1 MNKIPDGELIVV
13 SRHKID
19 HKKASVKIE
28 NLRDFRW
35 DTTSG
40 GAQVYSGTIGLYA
53 YMTCTD
59 VVKGEIGHSGIH
71 RGKCPHNIKVYI
83 PKQENKKYYS
93 LLAEKAKD
101 RPENPNK
108 NAFGTADRIRK
119 IVSENPGITAIKVAD
134 MLAKEEIKK
143 RTVQNSIKYLKKSTF
158 NDKSKLRSERYK
170 NTQKLYIE

>member
-1 MNKIPDGELIVV
+1 MNKIPVGELIVV

-19 HKKASVKIE
+19 HKKATVKIE

-35 DTTSG
+35 GTTSG

-53 YMTCTD
+53 DMTCTD
-59 VVKGEIGHSGIH
+59 LEGGEIGHSGIH
-71 RGKCPHNIKVYI
+71 TKCPHNIKVYI

-101 RPENPNK
+101 RPEDPNK
-108 NAFGTADRIRK
+108 NAFGTADRIRN
-119 IVSENPGITAIKVAD
+119 IVSENPGITTIEVAD
-134 MLAKEEIKK
+134 MLEKEGVRRK
-143 RTVQNSIKYLKKSTF
+143 TVQNSVRRLKTSTYKT
-158 NDKSKLRSERYK
+158 KSKLRAERYK

>member
-1 MNKIPDGELIVV
+1 MSEIPDGELIVV

-40 GAQVYSGTIGLYA
+40 GAKVYTGTIGLYA
-53 YMTCTD
+53 DMTCTD
-59 VVKGEIGHSGIH
+59 LEDGKIGHSGIH
-71 RGKCPHNIKVYI
+71 GKCPHNIKVYI
-83 PKQENKKYYS
+83 PKQQNKKYYS
-93 LLAEKAKD
+93 LLAEKAGD

-108 NAFGTADRIRK
+108 NAFGTADRIRD
-119 IVSENPGITAIKVAD
+119 IVSENPGITTVEVAN
-134 MLAKEEIKK
+134 MLKKDGVKKE
-143 RTVQNSIKYLKKSTF
+143 TVQNSVRRLKTANFKT
-158 NDKSKLRSERYK
+158 KSKLRAERYK